1 MLNNKFWKSKNYE
14 YVLMALPLLITL
26 ALMIYY
32 PLVSVFLT
40 SFTDLDLGDPGTG
53 RFIGLTNFGNL
64 FRDARLVKDIEITIY
79 TIVGPV
85 IIQLLVGFILALC
98 LYRQL
103 WITAAGRVFLLIPMF
118 LTPIVVGLIWRM
130 LLMPRIGGLNYL
142 LSLVGIKGPHWL
154 GRPFTALMAII
165 MTTSWQWTPFVMIYL
180 LSGLQSLPLEPYEA
194 ARIDGASGWQM
205 LIYVTIPLLKP
216 VIILTMLLR
225 IIESLKIFPLIYIMT
240 SGGPGSATETIYFYA
255 YKMGFQYLQIGYSS
269 SITLIMYIL
278 TAIGCWFL
286 VRVQYRAQEVL

>member
-1 MLNNKFWKSKNYE
+1 
-14 YVLMALPLLITL
+14 
-26 ALMIYY
+26 
-32 PLVSVFLT
+32 
-40 SFTDLDLGDPGTG
+40 
-53 RFIGLTNFGNL
+53 
-64 FRDARLVKDIEITIY
+64 
-79 TIVGPV
+79 V

-98 LYRQL
+98 LYRQF
-103 WITAAGRVFLLIPMF
+103 WITAAGRVLLLIPMF

-142 LSLVGIKGPHWL
+142 LSLLGIKGPHWL
-154 GRPFTALMAII
+154 GRPITALMAII

-286 VRVQYRAQEVL
+286 VRLQYRTQEVL